1 MTAAFRK
8 MGGVVEAAFLMQRPL
23 FGPVVVERV
32 GDGADHHSEVGV
44 LSGQNCASR
53 QAVATGPPAASNL
66 PGR

>member
-1 MTAAFRK
+1 MTAPFRK
-8 MGGVVEAAFLMQRPL
+8 IGGVVEDALLMLRPL
-23 FGPVVVERV
+23 CRPVVVERV